1 MATMHS
7 RIKSATL
14 KCDVLAFS
22 DVKLATDCTTVVIGR
37 SRNADYRI
45 EHPQVSGLQCTITL
59 RQGILTLRDTSTN
72 GTYVDGE
79 EVGRD
84 NTVELHQGSLV
95 TLLVPSVDERDEE
108 FGASIPAFSVH
119 MSEDDKPVHPF
130 NVRIFNA
137 ALAAPRPASPPLA
150 PAPAACGA
158 PRPALQ
164 AAAGGSAKRAAAALD
179 PAASASAAA
188 KGVDAKRSKP
198 DQPKAISLIASASGA
213 ARQGGVTAAAPITAP
228 IALETNNLR
237 RRSAR
242 RTAGDVNAEDA
253 ACGVRVPV
261 AVGGVGP
268 ALRARARAHMAE
280 RDRQPPTAALATA
293 SPIETYVGRQLRGH
307 ASKRHAGTLQRPS
320 GPSLSLEQVS
330 LVNCH

>member
-37 SRNADYRI
+37 SRIADYRI

-137 ALAAPRPASPPLA
+137 ALAAPRAASPPLA
-150 PAPAACGA
+150 PSAAASGGDA
-158 PRPALQ
+158 PRPATPYN
-164 AAAGGSAKRAAAALD
+164 G
-179 PAASASAAA
+179 
-188 KGVDAKRSKP
+188 
-198 DQPKAISLIASASGA
+198 
-213 ARQGGVTAAAPITAP
+213 
-228 IALETNNLR
+228 
-237 RRSAR
+237 
-242 RTAGDVNAEDA
+242 
-253 ACGVRVPV
+253 
-261 AVGGVGP
+261 
-268 ALRARARAHMAE
+268 
-280 RDRQPPTAALATA
+280 
-293 SPIETYVGRQLRGH
+293 
-307 ASKRHAGTLQRPS
+307 
-320 GPSLSLEQVS
+320 
-330 LVNCH
+330 